1 MQVLKR
7 WKDMRDAGIFVGSRS
22 QRNQFVFEFHL
33 ALFGKLRQLTA
44 ILILLFMFQQP
55 GIAQPMENR
64 LKTST
69 SPYLAIHGDDPVAW
83 QEWSPA
89 TLELARKQNK
99 ILFVSIGYFSCHWC
113 HVMQAESYRNV
124 EIAAL
129 INQNYIP
136 VKVDRELEV
145 ALDAELIAYAQRTLG
160 SSGWPLNVFITP
172 EGYPLYA
179 TLYQPPDRFGG
190 ILSALSNEWQ
200 KSSSSLKE
208 IAQKAV
214 ETAPEIKKE
223 KPTVALAL
231 KYRKQLVQE
240 TLAQADVFG
249 GGINTPRKFPVTPQL
264 LVLLD
269 IEARQHDAKLAEWLR
284 LTLDQMARGGL
295 RDHVAGGFFRYTI
308 DPEWH
313 RPHFEKMLYDN
324 AQLALLYLRAAKVFK
339 QPAYRDIAIETLDF
353 MLNEMHMD
361 GAFVTSLSALDE
373 QGREGGAYLWTEEQL
388 KSALAPDEYA
398 LVYRIWGM
406 KAIAETALGHLP
418 VYIETPTATE
428 QKVLKEINRKLLQI
442 RQKRSTPKDT
452 KLLAGLNGLA
462 LAAFSEASTVAP
474 RYRQAAD
481 VLRNFVVEKL
491 WQNGELYKGIS
502 RQQLL
507 GHGDLE
513 SYAFT
518 ITGLQA
524 YAQHAGSAAD
534 AKLSA
539 QMAKIAWQKF
549 HTPHGFLL
557 EQKSELAKPYY
568 QTVVED
574 SPLPSPSSLLV
585 DASLRTG
592 DAELR
597 EKARNAL
604 SYGEVLQRQGLFW
617 FASQVSAL
625 NRLFESKPRN

>member
-1 MQVLKR
+1 M
-7 WKDMRDAGIFVGSRS
+7 SR
-22 QRNQFVFEFHL
+22 NFL
-33 ALFGKLRQLTA
+33 C
-44 ILILLFMFQQP
+44 ILLQKLIP
-55 GIAQPMENR
+55 IALLFLSGFPEFVQASEYPQKPINDLPVSNQLR
-64 LKTST
+64 NSP
-69 SPYLAIHGDDPVAW
+69 SPYLSIHGEDPVAW
-83 QEWSPA
+83 QTWSPA
-89 TLELARKQNK
+89 TFELARKQNK
-99 ILFVSIGYFSCHWC
+99 LLFVSIGYFSCHWC
-113 HVMQAESYRNV
+113 HVMQVESYRNA
-124 EIAAL
+124 EIAAS

-160 SSGWPLNVFITP
+160 ASGWPLNVFITP

-190 ILSALSNEWQ
+190 ILSALSSEWQ
-200 KSSSSLKE
+200 KNSSSLKA
-208 IAQKAV
+208 IAQKAG
-214 ETAPEIKKE
+214 EAAPEIKKE
-223 KPTVALAL
+223 KPNAALAL
-231 KYRKQLVQE
+231 KYRKQLVHE
-240 TLAQADVFG
+240 TLAQADVLS

-264 LVLLD
+264 IVLLD

-295 RDHVAGGFFRYTI
+295 RDHVAGGFFRYTT
-308 DPEWH
+308 DPDWH

-324 AQLALLYLRAAKVFK
+324 AQLATLYLRAAKVFK
-339 QPAYRDIAIETLDF
+339 HPAYRDIAIETLDF
-353 MLNEMHMD
+353 MLNEMRIG

-373 QGREGGAYLWTEEQL
+373 QGREGGAYLWTEDQL
-388 KSALAPDEYA
+388 KSALAPDEFV
-398 LVYRIWGM
+398 LVHKIWGM
-406 KAIAETALGHLP
+406 KVAAETALGHLP
-418 VYIETPTATE
+418 VYIETPTAAE

-462 LAAFSEASTVAP
+462 LVAFSEASAEAL
-474 RYRQAAD
+474 RYRQAAKE
-481 VLRNFVVEKL
+481 LRNFVVEKL
-491 WQNGELYKGIS
+491 WQNGELHKGIS

-513 SYAFT
+513 SYAFI

-524 YAQHAGSAAD
+524 YAQHSGNAAD

-549 HTPHGFLL
+549 HTSHGFLL

-585 DASLRTG
+585 EASLRTG
-592 DAELR
+592 DVELR

-604 SYGEVLQRQGLFW
+604 SFGEVLQRQGLFW
-617 FASQVSAL
+617 FANQVSAL
-625 NRLFESKPRN
+625 NRLFESKPKR